1 MKKNI
6 RLIIFFLIC
15 GLLTLTACDAV
26 PREQTVTTTA
36 AQTIIEANPETTTA
50 AEVIFE
56 STTEAE
62 TSATTTSATTIPPA
76 KIKPIRSILLYTYN
90 AYAAASAGYG
100 YNFYYFT
107 PDLVARGRTKNTP
120 INTDDPMKTENMELT
135 VSGTPDGVFEVIC
148 ENMWE
153 LRFDRLPSRLDADR
167 GIYMDHSEFYLTV
180 TFEDGSSRTYSGY
193 AVTSL
198 NETYRRVVNLL
209 DSYTKK
215 FQHDASPSGN

>member
-15 GLLTLTACDAV
+15 GLLTLTACDAT
-26 PREQTVTTTA
+26 PLEQTATTA
-36 AQTIIEANPETTTA
+36 AQTVTEANPETTTA
-50 AEVIFE
+50 AEVISE
-56 STTEAE
+56 STTAAE

-90 AYAAASAGYG
+90 AYAAASANYG
-100 YNFYYFT
+100 YKFHYFT
-107 PDLVARGRTKNTP
+107 PDLVASGRTKNTP

-135 VSGTPDGVFEVIC
+135 ASGTPDGVFEVIC
-148 ENMWE
+148 EKMWE
-153 LRFDRLPSRLDADR
+153 LRFDRLPSRLDANR

-193 AVTSL
+193 AAPSMSS
-198 NETYRRVVNLL
+198 TYDRVVELL
-209 DSYTKK
+209 RDCIRQAEK
-215 FQHDASPSGN
+215 AG